1 MLGPVAVPLT
11 LRTLRASAAVG
22 NPSLID
28 DTQATVLFP
37 TAFLWEE
44 HLSCWARHRPI
55 WLEGKILF

>member
-1 MLGPVAVPLT
+1 MLGLMAVPLT

-44 HLSCWARHRPI
+44 HVSCWARHRPI
-55 WLEGKILF
+55 WLEGKILS